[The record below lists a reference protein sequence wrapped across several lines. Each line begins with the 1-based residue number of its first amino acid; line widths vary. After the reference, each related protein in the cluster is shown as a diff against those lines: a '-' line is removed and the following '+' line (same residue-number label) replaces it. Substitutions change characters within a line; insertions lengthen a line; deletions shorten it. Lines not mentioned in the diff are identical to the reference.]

1 MVKDG
6 LYNRFMRRIQSA
18 GITDFSRV
26 SVPSFTVLNSTRQ
39 TMIASYVLLADTAKS
54 RRVGLL
60 KHERLELGQG
70 LYFPARS
77 WLPFMAIHTIRMK
90 FRIDVFFLDE
100 NDRVVALYTLP
111 PNRVAWVIG
120 TRGVLE
126 TAEGTIAVSRTRI
139 GDDIE
144 LRLLQISNNSVPRKE

>member
-1 MVKDG
+1 
-6 LYNRFMRRIQSA
+6 MRRIQSA

-26 SVPSFTVLNSTRQ
+26 SVSSVTVLNSTRQ
-39 TMIASYVLLADTAKS
+39 TIVASYVLLADTAKS

-60 KHERLELGQG
+60 KRERLELGEG
-70 LYFPARS
+70 LLIPGRD

-90 FRIDVFFLDE
+90 FPIDVFFLDE
-100 NDRVVALYTLP
+100 NDRVVALCTLP

-126 TAEGTIAVSRTRI
+126 TAEGTIAVSGSRI
-139 GDDIE
+139 GDNIE
-144 LRLLQISNNSVPRKE
+144 LRLPQISKNSVLQKE